1 MASDTFNRRM
11 IRADELQDPTAGDLA
26 RALTRTQAPTVADP
40 AVLGLAAFALPT
52 FMLGFVN
59 AEIVNKNAAPVVF
72 GLMLFYAGIG
82 QLLAGMWE
90 FRRNNSFGTVAFG
103 SFGLFY
109 LSLWAF
115 FHFYEKEVP
124 PAQLG
129 DSLGLFF
136 VCWAVL
142 AAILWVASF
151 HTTLVINL
159 IFLLTTALLTALGI
173 GNFIDNTTVLHV
185 GGYIGIALG
194 LVGWYGCASTL
205 VNETFGRTVI
215 PNPCLGRACELAVE
229 SEPYG
234 DDSRQE
240 QSARTSHRMTAEA
253 GSSGPSR

>member
-1 MASDTFNRRM
+1 MSADTTNRRV
-11 IRADELQDPTAGDLA
+11 IRADQLQDPTAGDFA
-26 RALTRTQAPTVADP
+26 RAVSRLQPPTVADP

-52 FMLGFVN
+52 FMLGLIN
-59 AEIVNKNAAPVVF
+59 AEIVNKNTAPVVF
-72 GLMLFYAGIG
+72 GLMLFYSGIG
-82 QLLAGMWE
+82 QVLAGMWE
-90 FRRNNSFGTVAFG
+90 YRRNNSFGTVAFG

-142 AAILWVASF
+142 AAILWVPSF

-194 LVGWYGCASTL
+194 LVDWYGCASTL

-234 DDSRQE
+234 GDLAHE
-240 QSARTSHRMTAEA
+240 ASARPSHRETAV
-253 GSSGPSR
+253 G